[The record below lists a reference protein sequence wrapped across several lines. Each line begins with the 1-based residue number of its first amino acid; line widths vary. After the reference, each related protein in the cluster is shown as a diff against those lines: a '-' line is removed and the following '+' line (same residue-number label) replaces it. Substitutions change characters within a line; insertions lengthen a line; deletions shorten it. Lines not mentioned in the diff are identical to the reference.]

1 MTLFSIPWQ
10 FDSIPNIG
18 IEYRLESS
26 RVDSKIIEIDSGFE
40 SIPRVEIVE
49 SGRFL
54 KLEPKPDLTISLFVA
69 RYKYKVAT
77 NIEILYIKAL

>member
-18 IEYRLESS
+18 TEYRLESS
-26 RVDSKIIEIDSGFE
+26 RVDSKIIEIDSGFG
-40 SIPRVEIVE
+40 SIPRVETVE

-54 KLEPKPDLTISLFVA
+54 KLEPKPDPTVSL
-69 RYKYKVAT
+69 Y
-77 NIEILYIKAL
+77 